1 MLTPGQVLQ
10 NRYRIDALLGH
21 GGMGAV
27 YKAWDSRLQVYVA
40 VKEMIPQPGL
50 DPQMLSRL
58 RQQFRQEATILARLS
73 HPNLV
78 RVSDYFEEGG
88 NAYLVMEFVEGE
100 SLANLIAAR
109 GPLPE
114 AQVLEWA
121 RQLLDALAYC
131 HSKGIIHRDIKPQ
144 NIIIRPDGRAVLV
157 DFGLVKL
164 WDPRDPRT
172 RTVVRAMGTP
182 EYAPPEQYGVAGHTD
197 PRSDLYSLG
206 ATLYHALTGQAPPT
220 ATDRIVNPAVL
231 SPPRRWAPQ
240 VSPSTEAAILR
251 AMVLQPDAR
260 FGSAAEMRAALLGSA
275 PPPTVT

>member
-121 RQLLDALAYC
+121 RQLLDALA
-131 HSKGIIHRDIKPQ
+131 
-144 NIIIRPDGRAVLV
+144 
-157 DFGLVKL
+157 
-164 WDPRDPRT
+164 
-172 RTVVRAMGTP
+172 
-182 EYAPPEQYGVAGHTD
+182 
-197 PRSDLYSLG
+197 
-206 ATLYHALTGQAPPT
+206 
-220 ATDRIVNPAVL
+220 
-231 SPPRRWAPQ
+231 
-240 VSPSTEAAILR
+240 
-251 AMVLQPDAR
+251 
-260 FGSAAEMRAALLGSA
+260 
-275 PPPTVT
+275 

>member
-131 HSKGIIHRDIKPQ
+131 HSKGIIHRDI
-144 NIIIRPDGRAVLV
+144 
-157 DFGLVKL
+157 
-164 WDPRDPRT
+164 
-172 RTVVRAMGTP
+172 
-182 EYAPPEQYGVAGHTD
+182 
-197 PRSDLYSLG
+197 
-206 ATLYHALTGQAPPT
+206 
-220 ATDRIVNPAVL
+220 
-231 SPPRRWAPQ
+231 
-240 VSPSTEAAILR
+240 
-251 AMVLQPDAR
+251 
-260 FGSAAEMRAALLGSA
+260 
-275 PPPTVT
+275 

>member
-121 RQLLDALAYC
+121 R
-131 HSKGIIHRDIKPQ
+131 
-144 NIIIRPDGRAVLV
+144 
-157 DFGLVKL
+157 
-164 WDPRDPRT
+164 
-172 RTVVRAMGTP
+172 
-182 EYAPPEQYGVAGHTD
+182 
-197 PRSDLYSLG
+197 
-206 ATLYHALTGQAPPT
+206 
-220 ATDRIVNPAVL
+220 
-231 SPPRRWAPQ
+231 
-240 VSPSTEAAILR
+240 
-251 AMVLQPDAR
+251 
-260 FGSAAEMRAALLGSA
+260 
-275 PPPTVT
+275 